1 LLRATDFEHCGPRRL
16 RLDGKAPDAAHGLDL
31 DPQGTGQVTAPRL
44 YQLIR
49 QPPPIVDRVFE
60 IEFLD
65 PGVEA
70 FVFTFG

>member
-1 LLRATDFEHCGPRRL
+1 MASTSILRDRAGHR
-16 RLDGKAPDAAHGLDL
+16 AAAVL
-31 DPQGTGQVTAPRL
+31 
-44 YQLIR
+44 LIR
-49 QPPPIVDRVFE
+49 QPPPIVDRAFE